1 MRVLV
6 VEDEEPLGE
15 VFRDFLAELGHDA
28 VVVHSAEAALGTLEC
43 QRPDAIILD
52 INLPGMSGLDFL
64 QLRPV
69 REAALPIVA
78 VSGVATETQARECLR
93 LGALDFVGKPVPLE
107 RLNTV
112 LTFLEPQALTR
123 RADTA
128 RRSERRRGPR
138 VQIGFP
144 VRVVEYKG
152 TAWDGV
158 CTELSATG
166 MKVCS
171 GADLGEGAA
180 VKLLFT
186 PPDGASIVEVISLVI
201 RNDPHGTAFS
211 FVHLANAEAKRL
223 GELVQRLSRQP

>member
-6 VEDEEPLGE
+6 VEDEVPLGE

-28 VVVHSAEAALGTLEC
+28 IIVRSAEAALGTLEV

-69 REAALPIVA
+69 RDAALPIVA
-78 VSGVATETQARECLR
+78 ISGVATESQARECLR
-93 LGALDFVGKPVPLE
+93 LGALDFVGKPVPLD
-107 RLNTV
+107 RLNQV
-112 LTFLEPQALTR
+112 LTYLEPHALTR
-123 RADTA
+123 RRSESA
-128 RRSERRRGPR
+128 RHERRRGLRAPTGFR
-138 VQIGFP
+138 VRI
-144 VRVVEYKG
+144 VEYKG

-166 MKVCS
+166 MRIRSSAPLV
-171 GADLGEGAA
+171 EGAA

-186 PPDGASIVEVISLVI
+186 PPDGASPVEVISLVV
-201 RNDPHGTAFS
+201 RVDRDGAAFS
-211 FVHLANAEAKRL
+211 FVHLANSEARRL
-223 GELVQRLSRQP
+223 SDIVQRLQRS